1 MVSDTFVLAP
11 VSPFISTVASSA
23 PAPNAPTS
31 ALAAAVA
38 AMAAMRQRQ
47 FSGDADETS
56 SQRRWAELPTRWLSP
71 PALGGAP
78 LPLDAPLWRSSL

>member
-1 MVSDTFVLAP
+1 MVSDTFVLAS

-23 PAPNAPTS
+23 PALNAPTS

-38 AMAAMRQRQ
+38 AMRQWQ

-56 SQRRWAELPTRWLSP
+56 SQRRRAELPTRWLSP